1 MCYSKAL
8 ASKQKKHW
16 KCGTGKGAAGFSD
29 TSLFQLLSRDVI
41 DKKPQQCTKKVFLV
55 NISVSTTAEWINFAL
70 EMCWRETIISIVPV
84 SDTYLAELFLHKQCA
99 AFMIEPIWNS
109 EISRDYKNA
118 NKIVHW
124 SLFHNVLRAL
134 NSPDFEAFSAFWV
147 DSVVLECEE
156 KPLWH
161 VFFFKSDLLANRSV
175 NKTCNW
181 NRELAD
187 LSGSFYGRSF
197 T

>member
-16 KCGTGKGAAGFSD
+16 TFGAGKGAAGFSD
-29 TSLFQLLSRDVI
+29 TSMFQLLSGDVI
-41 DKKPQQCTKKVFLV
+41 DKNPQQCTKKVFLV
-55 NISVSTTAEWINFAL
+55 NISVSTIY
-70 EMCWRETIISIVPV
+70 CWMNQFRTWDVLARNNHLHCARAV

-118 NKIVHW
+118 NKIVQW

-161 VFFFKSDLLANRSV
+161 VFFLQIRFIGKQIGKQNV
-175 NKTCNW
+175 
-181 NRELAD
+181 
-187 LSGSFYGRSF
+187 
-197 T
+197 